1 MIFVKEKTI
10 VFDNRPYISFEITVD
25 EIAVEDY
32 KVYSIEKDY
41 NNIIVSKKLL
51 LQKTYNGLWLDTNDE
66 QWTNW
71 RIR

>member
-1 MIFVKEKTI
+1 MIFVKEKTT
-10 VFDNRPYISFEITVD
+10 VFDIRPYISFEITVD

-32 KVYSIEKDY
+32 KVYSIERDY
-41 NNIIVSKKLL
+41 NSIIISKKPLL
-51 LQKTYNGLWLDTNDE
+51 EKTYDGLWLDTNDE

>member
-1 MIFVKEKTI
+1 MIFVKEKTT

-25 EIAVEDY
+25 EIFIEDY

-41 NNIIVSKKLL
+41 NNIIVLKKLL
-51 LQKTYNGLWLDTNDE
+51 LEKTYNGLWLDTNDE